1 MPLFSTT
8 SDIDPSSELLEHK
21 YWVHRHFKDYKII
34 SFDSLK
40 SNDGQPCIM
49 NTPDITMDHPYLE
62 RHYFDNAIKSL
73 DEVLKQEPDNRFKDL
88 IVTVRGR
95 GGGKTRMLEELRRAT
110 NCRNNAV
117 AIGVTFNGNSL
128 YEKRYEAFLGEKNGD
143 INIILSI
150 IVRISCTIYGLSF
163 SESLRFMS

>member
-1 MPLFSTT
+1 
-8 SDIDPSSELLEHK
+8 
-21 YWVHRHFKDYKII
+21 
-34 SFDSLK
+34 
-40 SNDGQPCIM
+40 M